1 MLVSMFLAVIR
12 YDELVLL
19 DEVLP
24 LVRGIL
30 AEHTTRQLTEVSLL
44 RSDSYGKV
52 VAPFEEMFRCGHLFH
67 TSLDAILKLA
77 KLKKLG
83 QNA

>member
-1 MLVSMFLAVIR
+1 MLVLYFLTVR

-44 RSDSYGKV
+44 RSDCYGKV
-52 VAPFEEMFRCGHLFH
+52 VASLEEMFRCGHLFH

-83 QNA
+83 QHA